1 MAKDRGKS
9 PPPGKG
15 KFEALKYVKQF
26 EKKFGPKDEP
36 PKKEETGKETEEDK
50 KVLALIKEA
59 ENELLALKEKVDTK
73 NLENMLQDA
82 SDALKDGDHQGAMS
96 IVGKLREEIDKV
108 VESHIEK
115 RFFDAEMLIIE
126 LEVVGIDVSSSK
138 KIVEEGKKAL
148 KEKRLKEA
156 LVLAETA
163 VSEVEK
169 LQKQQVMEVMTY
181 ATSIIESLKA
191 FQVDVGE
198 FQAAAEETK
207 KELESKHF
215 EKAME
220 LVIGLESEVSKFRVH
235 KFDELVAQ
243 TREIIITKEEAGKD
257 VAEAQSMLKRALQ
270 SIEVKDFEAASEY
283 LIESRYAADKEA
295 GLEFKAKSGLRASQ
309 ERYDDLKQQGIHSAL
324 CEEHLKLAA
333 AAIEKKDFDEALMEA
348 KKAEAAALTAVREH
362 DRITKRIASVIASK
376 QLASGFGCNLMETDN
391 LLEQVKTSLDK
402 GEFELAH
409 DFGNQADE
417 ELARSVQIKAKAERE
432 ELAEA
437 ALAVH
442 DAKVDGQLTEAI
454 ELIETGKVER
464 GFQLIQKVRS
474 RLAGVVEKITT
485 LKQSLATI
493 QENIERLA
501 LEGVDISEAMDL
513 IEKVQSAMSEGDF
526 AKARSECY
534 HAEKLVGQWTADRVY
549 DTLCNIEKDI
559 GAFERLGLPPPAV
572 DEMLNESWSYFVR
585 GEKEKASEISSQVL
599 RSVGDYKKGFTSAM
613 DTIQTAQHRIHHA
626 NVMGIGVNGAV
637 MTLDKAFHQVAGVD
651 FSGSTESANKAIAD
665 VLSAEEKAVKD
676 LLKSTEDMIVEME
689 GNIPIPLARD
699 RFSRAKAL
707 LELGAYYNT
716 YTELRQATDYIND
729 LKQKLQRMDINFEEV
744 ASLLHMGEAMD
755 VDIGAF
761 KNLVDEARS
770 NKEGG
775 NLNMAVSLLD
785 QVREDVIEIYGTRIN
800 EKKDLVAGLLKSLE
814 AKRVDVEEPRK
825 KFKDSAGY
833 LASKDYINAFIYL
846 SDAHKGLL
854 ELAEQYDQATKA
866 LADLSTRLDRA
877 AGYKLDTK
885 RLKERLGKAQAALAT
900 GQLSEALD
908 ASAEADS
915 DIKDGL
921 AKLVDKRLAEDLEEW
936 IDRARAFNLKVKD
949 AEHFLELAKGERDDE
964 DYEAALEIIEQG
976 VSACKTSIKETVDA
990 ELEAAGEAVVSAREA
1005 GISPGPVAKM
1015 LDRASK
1021 AIVDERYE
1029 EASKSIKELQK
1040 GLAEQRDNHSKA
1052 QVAFDECEH
1061 KIAAFQQEGANLK
1074 TALDTLEAAKQS
1086 MASGEYD
1093 LAMDLISQ
1101 SSDTSENVHKS
1112 YVEAKKSIEEALN
1125 LIENLTELDIDS
1137 LALTEESARVYDH
1150 IDQGDYS
1157 TAIEKA
1163 YDLRDRAER
1172 VRIEHYETR
1181 LKELRE
1187 KMATEEGKKE
1197 DVSGIKEHIG
1207 NLESAL
1213 MSHEFDGLSQKVD
1226 DGHTML
1232 AEIGKRYEAESK
1244 KVVAVEKELAKF
1256 EKKGIILLESRRLLD
1271 GAKSLL
1277 EDRNYA
1283 AMTED
1288 LSVARAAA
1296 TAAENARVE
1305 AKIAIEKGNAA
1316 IELPFEELDN
1326 SGLVK
1331 LSNDAKANF
1340 ADGHY
1345 EDAQKLADNTVEEA
1359 KRLQTEFVST
1369 KLAEFES
1376 FKDEV
1381 EAEGVNITPAQEQ
1394 VKEVVELLKDGS
1406 FIPAYDFC
1414 KEALE
1419 TTKRLRAEHAKAKE
1433 LLEKL
1438 EQMIAEAK
1446 AMTISTETAE
1456 ETVKDINDAFTLPD
1470 YTAGGELAQHAV
1482 EDLATERDAF
1492 FTSLVG
1498 SLEEAIV
1505 DAKGM
1510 QVPVNRPTEL
1520 LKEGQGL
1527 LDNKRFLDAHKTL
1540 LEAQKAFDEVK
1551 KGFNEWSTKVAE
1563 LQTAIAEAKDSGV
1576 AVEKIEA
1583 VMEKARE
1590 ALSEGRFNDVERA
1603 VTGATEGLNRTW
1615 KASASKRME
1624 EVQAQI
1630 KVLEDVGVPTSEV
1643 NELFQGAS
1651 TALEIGEFKE
1661 VLAICSTTMDMVGAR
1676 RLEHDR
1682 ARLAV
1687 EEARKLM
1694 DSLEGIPAVLD
1705 PIRSKLEQAEALIK
1719 DGKVDDA
1726 ETEAK
1731 AVKEDTA
1738 TVMLSFLKDRLDK
1751 VQGEVD
1757 DALEAGAKSADLDFT
1772 TRSIDALS
1780 EKNYR
1785 KAWDLILAGE
1795 ASLKDVLGAYRAA
1808 REALERSTNLVYEAE
1823 QELELSSALE
1833 CIDQANSNLES
1844 GDYKATEELSKRAV
1858 EELGKATKHYLDAQ
1872 LSTTELLIKRLEMGG
1887 KVKLV
1892 EAAKLQAEAKGAF
1905 EKEDM
1910 QDTKALLRKATR
1922 EAKRSRTNYEI
1933 AKEVISALE
1942 DVFSAEPLNLNILK
1956 KGRERAKAAFE
1967 RDYDK
1972 ILDKDE
1978 EVVPQGPIAAQL
1990 ILRYQV
1996 KFEESIKIDI
2006 DITKAKKVLAL
2017 ARTALESNDYNEAV
2031 RLAKE
2036 GYETVRQSERTA
2048 TMRTLIS
2055 MQERLDDIKEKG
2067 VDVSIQENLLERART
2082 AAYEGDTGTAFR
2094 YMNECNEGL
2103 AGLKDEHKETAEAL
2117 RHAESA
2123 LLIADHMGVEA
2134 PAAKEILS
2142 SANTMMEE
2150 DDYESAKD
2158 LSRQGLEEVFKAKHK
2173 KVLARQE
2180 EVSAY
2185 LVGVEK
2191 EGVPVH
2197 RAKHLLRKAKDLLE
2211 TQDYIRAL
2219 HLAERADAEARQM
2232 ARMHADVKDIMNATN
2247 EKIDYAK
2254 SLGVEMAA
2262 IEALQARMGATLAT
2276 GKHDKVKELSA
2287 EIESEL
2293 LSKIVEQCN
2302 KMIREAQDKL
2312 KEVEGLGINVET
2324 FKDQVTVAN
2333 KALEEEDFD
2342 TVMSTTKGLIASVD
2356 ELLGKEVTARLEKL
2370 KIHLE
2375 DAAKAG
2381 LIVPGGDELCKTAE
2395 EASSAGECKK
2405 ALEALN
2411 ELGESLKTERLK
2423 KVKELLSATDKMIK
2437 AGEKEKID
2445 VFAAKGFLD
2454 EANDALSREEVDE
2467 AFDFAIQGYNGV
2479 KDIHLTYINGILT
2492 MSKQILELA
2501 VETGGDTKRVESF
2514 LEKTQEL
2521 IDKDNFDRALF
2532 YAKQCA
2538 READRLQFKLIQSM
2552 VTKLEGEITTDD
2564 GKDYSKAKELLE
2576 EAKSALLTKKYDLAR
2591 ETVLKC
2597 RDEISRATVPQPK
2610 EPEKPAAPEPD
2621 LAQLE
2626 SQAGDTMASA
2636 LEVVQDLRKEEVEVA
2651 DLEDLYSEAKK
2662 AFAEGDFVI
2671 ATEVAEKVKKM
2682 AEERKARLFG
2692 SAPATPAPRPV
2703 PEEKPA
2709 APEPKPVPEEKTTLP
2724 PAVAPSKSMEDRFNA
2739 INSLIEEAEGFG
2751 MDIEVFKMEV
2761 HNAREA
2767 INQNRASE
2775 AESSLKGLE
2784 ERIMVAMG
2792 QYTEVDEI
2800 VTEVDRL
2807 LTIAANYS
2815 FDIQK
2820 PQTTFQMGLGMRRTN
2835 MAGALESMKTA
2846 KEEVLTLL
2854 EGVYPY
2860 ITFDMVKD
2868 RPLVSGSWNDIYV
2881 YVSNTGNILARDLTV
2896 TIEGAELEGPVVL
2909 PKINIGETKEVPIK
2923 LRPGGQGQQ
2932 TLKAKVTFL
2941 RDFDSRI
2948 YAAEFPQVIVLA
2960 PGGPGPKSIGGSR
2973 PGKPTV
2979 SEVED
2984 LNATRCQLCQGD
2996 IKQGQYRVNCSCGKA
3011 YHETCASK
3019 IHDCVFCNRPLQNVK

>member
-1 MAKDRGKS
+1 LAKDRGKS
-9 PPPGKG
+9 PPSGKG

-50 KVLALIKEA
+50 KVLTLIKEA

-82 SDALKDGDHQGAMS
+82 SDALKDGDHPGAMAA
-96 IVGKLREEIDKV
+96 VAKLREEIDKV

-138 KIVEEGKKAL
+138 NIVEEGKKAL

-156 LVLAETA
+156 LISAETA
-163 VSEVEK
+163 ASEVEK

-191 FQVDVGE
+191 FHVEVDE
-198 FQAAAEETK
+198 FEAAAEETK

-220 LVIGLESEVSKFRVH
+220 LVIGLESEVSTFRVH

-243 TREIIITKEEAGKD
+243 TREIIATKEEAGKD

-295 GLEFKAKSGLRASQ
+295 GLEFKAKSGLRASN
-309 ERYDDLKQQGIHSAL
+309 ERYDDLKQQGINSAL
-324 CEEHLKLAA
+324 CEEHLKLAV
-333 AAIEKKDFDEALMEA
+333 AAIQKKDFDEALMEA

-362 DRITKRIASVIASK
+362 DRITKRIASVVANK
-376 QLASGFGCNLMETDN
+376 ELASSVGCNLMETDN
-391 LLEQVKTSLDK
+391 LLEQAKASLDK
-402 GEFELAH
+402 GEFELAQ

-417 ELARSVQIKAKAERE
+417 ELARSVQIKAKGERE

-437 ALAVH
+437 ARAVH
-442 DAKVDGQLTEAI
+442 DAKVDGQLTEAM

-474 RLAGVVEKITT
+474 RLAGAVEKIKN
-485 LKQSLATI
+485 LKESLATI

-513 IEKVQSAMSEGDF
+513 IEKVQSAMAGGDF
-526 AKARSECY
+526 AKARSEFY

-549 DTLCNIEKDI
+549 DTLCSIEKDI
-559 GAFERLGLPPPAV
+559 GAFERFGLPPPAV

-585 GEKEKASEISSQVL
+585 GEKEKAAEISSQVL

-626 NVMGIGVNGAV
+626 YVMGIGINGAV
-637 MTLDKAFHQVAGVD
+637 TTLDKAFDQVAVVD
-651 FSGSTESANKAIAD
+651 FAGSTESANKAIAD
-665 VLSAEEKAVKD
+665 VLSAEQKAVKD
-676 LLKSTEDMIVEME
+676 HLKSTEDLIVAME
-689 GNIPIPLARD
+689 SNFPVPLARD

-716 YTELRQATDYIND
+716 YTELSQATDYLND
-729 LKQKLQRMDINFEEV
+729 LKEKLQRMDINFEEV
-744 ASLLHMGEAMD
+744 SSLLHMGEAMD

-770 NKEGG
+770 NKESG

-785 QVREDVIEIYGTRIN
+785 QVREDIIEIYGTRIS
-800 EKKDLVAGLLKSLE
+800 EKKGLVTGIIKSLE
-814 AKRVDVEEPRK
+814 AKHVDVEEPRK
-825 KFKDSAGY
+825 NFKDSEGY
-833 LASKDYINAFIYL
+833 LSSKDYINAFISL

-854 ELAEQYDQATKA
+854 ELAEQLDQATKA
-866 LADLSTRLDRA
+866 LSDLSARLDRA
-877 AGYKLDTK
+877 AGYKLDTR
-885 RLKERLGKAQAALAT
+885 RLKDRLGKAQAALAT
-900 GQLSEALD
+900 GQLTDALN

-921 AKLVDKRLAEDLEEW
+921 VKLVDMRMKEDLEEW

-949 AEHFLELAKGERDDE
+949 AEHFLELAKSERDEE
-964 DYEAALEIIEQG
+964 DYEAALENIEQG
-976 VSACKTSIKETVDA
+976 VGACKTSIKKTVDA
-990 ELEAAGEAVVSAREA
+990 ELEAAGEAIGSAREA
-1005 GISPGPVAKM
+1005 GISPGPVAKI

-1021 AIVDERYE
+1021 AIEDERFE

-1040 GLAEQRDNHSKA
+1040 GLAEQRDNHTKA

-1074 TALDTLEAAKQS
+1074 TALDTLDAAKQS

-1112 YVEAKKSIEEALN
+1112 YREAKKSIEEALG
-1125 LIENLTELDIDS
+1125 LIENLTELDIDT
-1137 LALTEESARVYDH
+1137 LTLTEESTKVYDY
-1150 IDQGDYS
+1150 IDQGEYS

-1163 YDLRDRAER
+1163 YDLRDQAER
-1172 VRIEHYETR
+1172 SRVEHYETR
-1181 LKELRE
+1181 LKELKE
-1187 KMATEEGKKE
+1187 KMATEEAKKE

-1213 MSHEFDGLSQKVD
+1213 MSHEFNGLSQKVD

-1232 AEIGKRYEAESK
+1232 AELGKRYEVESK
-1244 KVVAVEKELAKF
+1244 KVIAVEKELAKF
-1256 EKKGIILLESRRLLD
+1256 EKKGTILLESRRLLD
-1271 GAKSLL
+1271 EAKAHL
-1277 EDRNYA
+1277 EDRDYA
-1283 AMTED
+1283 AMTEG
-1288 LSVARAAA
+1288 LSAARAAA
-1296 TAAENARVE
+1296 TAAENARVD
-1305 AKIAIEKGNAA
+1305 AKIVLEKGNAA
-1316 IELPFEELDN
+1316 IDLPFEELDN

-1331 LSNDAKANF
+1331 LSKEAKANF

-1345 EDAQKLADNTVEEA
+1345 EDARKLADNIFEEA
-1359 KRLQTEFVST
+1359 KRLQTELLST

-1376 FKDEV
+1376 LKDEV
-1381 EAEGVNITPAQEQ
+1381 EADGVNITPAKEQ
-1394 VKEVVELLKDGS
+1394 VKEVAELLKDGS
-1406 FIPAYDFC
+1406 FVPAYDFC

-1419 TTKRLRAEHAKAKE
+1419 TTKRLRTEHTKAKD
-1433 LLEKL
+1433 LLDKL

-1446 AMTISTETAE
+1446 AMTVGTETAE
-1456 ETVKDINDAFTLPD
+1456 ETVKDINEAFTLPD
-1470 YTAGGELAQHAV
+1470 YSAGGELAQHAM
-1482 EDLATERDAF
+1482 EDLATDRDAF
-1492 FTSLVG
+1492 FTSLAG
-1498 SLEEAIV
+1498 SIEESII

-1510 QVPVNRPTEL
+1510 LVPVNRPSEL
-1520 LKEGQGL
+1520 LKEGRGL
-1527 LDNKRFLDAHKTL
+1527 LDNKLFLDAYKTL
-1540 LEAQKAFDEVK
+1540 LEAQKVFGEVK
-1551 KGFNEWSTKVAE
+1551 KDFDEWSTKVAE
-1563 LQTAIAEAKDSGV
+1563 LQTSIAEAKDNGV
-1576 AVEKIEA
+1576 AVDKIEA
-1583 VMEKARE
+1583 VMEKVRE
-1590 ALSEGRFNDVERA
+1590 ALSEGRFDDVERA
-1603 VTGATEGLNRTW
+1603 VKGTTEGLNRAW
-1615 KASASKRME
+1615 NASASKRME

-1630 KVLEDVGVPTSEV
+1630 KVLEDAGVPTSEV
-1643 NELFQGAS
+1643 KELFQGTS
-1651 TALEIGEFKE
+1651 TALEVGEFRE

-1676 RLEHDR
+1676 RQEHDR

-1687 EEARKLM
+1687 EDAHKLM
-1694 DSLEGIPAVLD
+1694 DSLEGIPAELA
-1705 PIRSKLEQAEALIK
+1705 PIRSKLEQAEALLRE
-1719 DGKVDDA
+1719 GKLDDA

-1731 AVKEDTA
+1731 AVKEDTDTIMMA
-1738 TVMLSFLKDRLDK
+1738 FLKARLDK

-1785 KAWDLILAGE
+1785 NAWDIILAGE

-1808 REALERSTNLVYEAE
+1808 REALEKSTNLVYEAE

-1844 GDYKATEELSKRAV
+1844 GDYRASEELSMRAV
-1858 EELGKATKHYLDAQ
+1858 KELEKATKHYLDAQ
-1872 LSTTELLIKRLEMGG
+1872 LSSTELLIKRLEMGG

-1892 EAAKLQAEAKGAF
+1892 EAASLQSEAKGAF
-1905 EKEDM
+1905 EKEDVEG
-1910 QDTKALLRKATR
+1910 TKALLRKAAR
-1922 EAKRSRTNYEI
+1922 EAKRSRANYEI

-1942 DVFSAEPLNLNILK
+1942 EVFSAEPLNLNILK

-1972 ILDKDE
+1972 LLDKDE
-1978 EVVPQGPIAAQL
+1978 EVAPQGPIAAQL

-2006 DITKAKKVLAL
+2006 DITKAKKVLAQ
-2017 ARTALESNDYNEAV
+2017 AITALENNVYNEAV

-2082 AAYEGDTGTAFR
+2082 ASYEGDTGTAFR
-2094 YMNECNEGL
+2094 YMNECNESL

-2123 LLIADHMGVEA
+2123 LLIAGHMGVDA
-2134 PAAKEILS
+2134 PAAIEIIS

-2158 LSRQGLEEVFKAKHK
+2158 LSRQGLQEVYKAKHE
-2173 KVLARQE
+2173 KVSARHG

-2185 LVGVEK
+2185 LDSIEK

-2232 ARMHADVKDIMNATN
+2232 AKMHADVKDIMNATN

-2276 GKHDKVKELSA
+2276 GKHDKVKDISA

-2302 KMIREAQDKL
+2302 KTIREAQDKL

-2324 FKDQVTVAN
+2324 FKGQVTVAN

-2342 TVMSTTKGLIASVD
+2342 TVMSTTKGIISSVD
-2356 ELLGKEVTARLEKL
+2356 EVLSKEVMARMEKL
-2370 KIHLE
+2370 KSHLA

-2381 LIVPGGDELCKTAE
+2381 LKVPGGEELLKTAE
-2395 EASSAGECKK
+2395 EASAAGNSQK

-2411 ELGESLKTERLK
+2411 ELGESLKSERLK
-2423 KVKELLSATDKMIK
+2423 KVKELLSATDKMVK

-2454 EANDALSREEVDE
+2454 EANDALSREEIDE
-2467 AFDFAIQGYNGV
+2467 AFDFAVQGYNGV
-2479 KDIHLTYINGILT
+2479 KDIHLNYINGILT

-2538 READRLQFKLIQSM
+2538 READRLQFKLIQSL
-2552 VTKLEGEITTDD
+2552 VTKLEGEIATDD

-2597 RDEISRATVPQPK
+2597 RDEISRAVVPQPK
-2610 EPEKPAAPEPD
+2610 EPEKPTAPDPE

-2626 SQAGDTMASA
+2626 SQAGDMMASA
-2636 LEVVQDLRKEEVEVA
+2636 LEIVQDLKKEEVDVT
-2651 DLEDLYSEAKK
+2651 DLDAIYAEAKK
-2662 AFAEGDFVI
+2662 AFAEGDFIV
-2671 ATEVAEKVKKM
+2671 ATEEAEKVKKM

-2692 SAPATPAPRPV
+2692 NASATSAPKPV
-2703 PEEKPA
+2703 TEEKPA
-2709 APEPKPVPEEKTTLP
+2709 VPEPKPVPEQKPTQPPTAAPATNLEGRFKT
-2724 PAVAPSKSMEDRFNA
+2724 VNA
-2739 INSLIEEAEGFG
+2739 LLEEAEGFG
-2751 MDIEVFKMEV
+2751 LDIEVFKMEV
-2761 HNAREA
+2761 HNAKEA

-2775 AESSLKGLE
+2775 AESTLKGLE
-2784 ERIMVAMG
+2784 ERIMVAMA
-2792 QYTEVDEI
+2792 QYTEVDSA
-2800 VTEVDRL
+2800 VTEVDKL

-2815 FDIQK
+2815 FDIQR
-2820 PQTTFQMGLGMRRTN
+2820 PQTTYQQGLGMRKTN
-2835 MAGALESMKTA
+2835 MAGALGSLKTA
-2846 KEEVLTLL
+2846 KEEVLAIL

-2868 RPLVSGSWNDIYV
+2868 RPLVSGSWNDTYV
-2881 YVSNTGNILARDLTV
+2881 YVSNTGNILARELTL
-2896 TIEGAELEGPVVL
+2896 TIEGADLEGPVIL
-2909 PKINIGETKEVPIK
+2909 PKITIGETREVPIK
-2923 LRPGGQGQQ
+2923 LRPEGQGQQ

-2941 RDFDSRI
+2941 RDFDSRL
-2948 YAAEFPQVIVLA
+2948 YAAEFPQIIVVT
-2960 PGGPGPKSIGGSR
+2960 PGGPGAKSIGGSR
-2973 PGKPTV
+2973 PAKPTV
-2979 SEVED
+2979 SEVEN

-2996 IKQGQYRVNCSCGKA
+2996 IKQGQYRVSCSCGKA

-3019 IHDCVFCNRPLQNVK
+3019 IGDCVFCNKPLQNIR